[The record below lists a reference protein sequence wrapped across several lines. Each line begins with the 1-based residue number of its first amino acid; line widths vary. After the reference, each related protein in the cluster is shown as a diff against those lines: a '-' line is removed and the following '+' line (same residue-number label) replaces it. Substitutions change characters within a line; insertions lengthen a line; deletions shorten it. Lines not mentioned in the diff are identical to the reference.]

1 MMTTL
6 MPLLESD
13 ATPPLSNGHKTK
25 RLNMAIDE
33 SAQDRQKITFYAGL
47 APYIHI
53 ASISYIIS
61 IIHNASTQV

>member
-1 MMTTL
+1 MMTTS

-13 ATPPLSNGHKTK
+13 ATPPLLDSHKTE
-25 RLNMAIDE
+25 LLTMAIFE

-53 ASISYIIS
+53 ASIQI
-61 IIHNASTQV
+61 